1 MQSAAFARCHNL
13 TTSPCSKARASC
25 CSPFDV
31 QPLARVLAHA
41 SLPEAAQACLITFGM
56 TRLRARV
63 FEHFCARGGARPYS
77 PIDSRFRTPLSS
89 RFKARV
95 GSAFANIFRC
105 ARPHALHAGLT
116 FPLPAPHNNHCS
128 SRLTTVEAK
137 RRCLAVGPLPL
148 LIFRPGEA
156 SFYRAT
162 VIVSHDSHPRRTAG
176 ACCVC
181 LLPRSRVWDSFE
193 LHYPWSGGDR
203 LRARLATFTLVRR
216 RSSDAHLDHLSALGA
231 RARSS
236 RVGRRIVSVL
246 RALALASQEIRDRLL
261 GDPVRSRCWRVLLRP
276 CGLIHSP
283 VSERHMMRS
292 AF

>member
-1 MQSAAFARCHNL
+1 MIIFIRC
-13 TTSPCSKARASC
+13 S
-25 CSPFDV
+25 
-31 QPLARVLAHA
+31 
-41 SLPEAAQACLITFGM
+41 
-56 TRLRARV
+56 
-63 FEHFCARGGARPYS
+63 
-77 PIDSRFRTPLSS
+77 
-89 RFKARV
+89 
-95 GSAFANIFRC
+95 
-105 ARPHALHAGLT
+105 RPHALHAGLT
-116 FPLPAPHNNHCS
+116 FPLPTPHDNRCS
-128 SRLTTVEAK
+128 SRLTTVEA
-137 RRCLAVGPLPL
+137 RRRRLAVAPLPL

-162 VIVSHDSHPRRTAG
+162 VIVSHDSHPRRTGG

-203 LRARLATFTLVRR
+203 LRARLSTFTLVRR
-216 RSSDAHLDHLSALGA
+216 RSSDAHLDHLSAFGA

-246 RALALASQEIRDRLL
+246 RALALASREIRDHLL
-261 GDPVRSRCWRVLLRP
+261 GDRVRSRCWRVLLRP
-276 CGLIHSP
+276 RGLIHSP